1 MQSIAEAGI
10 KTVLTAHVAVF
21 YWKKGILKMKNETK
35 HNVKR
40 AFETLALGVVCSVWV
55 LSMHQSCSGVA
66 ERLSD
71 KKSETSKIQKVQEL
85 KNDTINTF
93 KLEQRVR

>member
-1 MQSIAEAGI
+1 
-10 KTVLTAHVAVF
+10 
-21 YWKKGILKMKNETK
+21 MKNETK
-35 HNVKR
+35 HGVKQ
-40 AFETLALGVVCSVWV
+40 AFETLTLGVVCTLLV
-55 LSMHQSCSGVA
+55 LSIHQSCSGVA

-71 KKSETSKIQKVQEL
+71 KKPEASKIQKVQEL